1 MVLKGITAVEYL
13 PAQGIFVI
21 TYESGKA
28 QIADMF
34 SAIWIAGRN
43 QGREFMPE
51 MVE

>member
-1 MVLKGITAVEYL
+1 MVIKGIATVEYL
-13 PAQGIFVI
+13 PEEEVFIV

-28 QIADMF
+28 NIADMF

-51 MVE
+51 RVD